1 MKKQLLSLCV
11 LVSIAGFGVKS
22 FAEAPGSGKDVMSTI
37 SKQDKKVTGKK
48 KVAMCSECG
57 KPESECT
64 CDHDKKEHKD
74 NQHLEGSEKKSS
86 DHSHS
91 H

>member
-1 MKKQLLSLCV
+1 MIKQLLLLCV
-11 LVSIAGFGVKS
+11 LVAFAGFGVES

-37 SKQDKKVTGKK
+37 SKQDKKATGKK

-57 KPESECT
+57 KPESECI

-74 NQHLEGSEKKSS
+74 HSHGENSEKKSS
-86 DHSHS
+86 EHSH
-91 H
+91 